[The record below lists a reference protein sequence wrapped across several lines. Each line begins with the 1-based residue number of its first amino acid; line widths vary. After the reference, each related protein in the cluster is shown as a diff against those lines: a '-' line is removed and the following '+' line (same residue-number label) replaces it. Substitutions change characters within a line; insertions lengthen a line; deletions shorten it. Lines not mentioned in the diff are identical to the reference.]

1 MKVWKTGEMVLVGEG
16 RGSRNQNGGE
26 EGLTRSW
33 DQGLE
38 WNDPIRKF
46 AKETG
51 KERKICT

>member
-1 MKVWKTGEMVLVGEG
+1 MKVWKTGEMVLAGEG
-16 RGSRNQNGGE
+16 RGSRNQNGRDK
-26 EGLTRSW
+26 GLTRSW

-38 WNDPIRKF
+38 GNDPIRKF